1 MAVAGLSLGS
11 YPAAAQVASGAR
23 PIGASAHTAH
33 VSSGVPRLG
42 HVFVIVGE
50 NTSLR
55 QLTPKRAPYI
65 AGRLRRHAAWLV
77 GYKALANSSS
87 LGNYIEMTSG
97 QSIQCERNNSS
108 PVNLNTDKPICHQN
122 VNNISTNSRCT
133 AQPGKSGTSRCRTRA
148 PSWTA
153 ALHGPVTCTRCT
165 TTPPCTTTTSRAP
178 ATSRTTTWLPARPAS
193 DMSCQWGPQ
202 PGTTQPP
209 LDSALRK
216 GVVPRF
222 NYIVPNDCENGHDPC
237 GGHPIRQYD
246 RFVHREVTKI
256 KAPSALRPP
265 QCHRR
270 NLGRAKQRH
279 PKQRQ
284 SREPMD
290 WAAGQSRDLPR
301 QLGPRQLAGHHP
313 TRLRLAPCGPCTRSG
328 PDRPNLEVDG
338 HPAGYRTSAET
349 SSTGSRNKTPLGRR
363 SLVNE
368 RSIENRQ
375 PWLPCQPGPDEHTK
389 PQRRSGPS
397 TRNRSRTTARC
408 RAPTFCV
415 CGVRVTGHSGRRI
428 WAWT

>member
-97 QSIQCERNNSS
+97 QSIRCERNNSS

-202 PGTTQPP
+202 PGTTRPP
-209 LDSALRK
+209 FDSALRK
-216 GVVPRF
+216 GVVPRVQLHRPERLRKRPRPLRRSPDPSVRPVRAPGSRQDQSLPLP
-222 NYIVPNDCENGHDPC
+222 YGPRSVIV
-237 GGHPIRQYD
+237 
-246 RFVHREVTKI
+246 VTWDEQGT
-256 KAPSALRPP
+256 PP
-265 QCHRR
+265 QTT
-270 NLGRAKQRH
+270 
-279 PKQRQ
+279 P
-284 SREPMD
+284 E
-290 WAAGQSRDLPR
+290 
-301 QLGPRQLAGHHP
+301 
-313 TRLRLAPCGPCTRSG
+313 SG
-328 PDRPNLEVDG
+328 AYG
-338 HPAGYRTSAET
+338 
-349 SSTGSRNKTPLGRR
+349 LGRR
-363 SLVNE
+363 SK
-368 RSIENRQ
+368 
-375 PWLPCQPGPDEHTK
+375 PGP
-389 PQRRSGPS
+389 
-397 TRNRSRTTARC
+397 TTATGPTPAC
-408 RAPTFCV
+408 WAPSNAATAYPFWPMHAK
-415 CGVRVTGHSGRRI
+415 RPR
-428 WAWT
+428 